1 MKAKYIGKCR
11 DRNGYAVHLFYSY
24 RGYEY
29 MITDEH
35 NGYSESLAEKHKYEQ
50 KRIDEAI
57 AEKEKQAQKGTTK
70 EIDFN
75 KLIDW
80 MFDV

>member
-35 NGYSESLAEKHKYEQ
+35 NGYSESLAKKHKYEQ

-57 AEKEKQAQKGTTK
+57 AEKEKQAQKGTTE

>member
-11 DRNGYAVHLFYSY
+11 DKNGYAVHLFYNY

-50 KRIDEAI
+50 NRIDAI
-57 AEKEKQAQKGTTK
+57 IAQKEKQAQNETTE
-70 EIDFN
+70 EIDFD
-75 KLIDW
+75 KLIEW
-80 MFDV
+80 MFDI

>member
-1 MKAKYIGKCR
+1 MKAKYIGKHK
-11 DRNGYAVHLFYSY
+11 DRNGYAVHLFYNY

-35 NGYSESLAEKHKYEQ
+35 NGYSESLVEKHRYEQ
-50 KRIDEAI
+50 KKIDKVIE
-57 AEKEKQAQKGTTK
+57 EKERQAHKETTE

-80 MFDV
+80 MFDI